1 MSLLDRLRNNL
12 SLKLISL
19 GIALLIWGAVHNQAD
34 PLISRQQIVPTDVS
48 SVPEELAVAE
58 IVPSQIAVTLY
69 GRRSALERLQ
79 YSDFRLVADLKGTDI
94 GTQTV
99 PVNPEGLPAG
109 IEIRRLSN
117 RAVKVTLD
125 AVVDSSRPV
134 FVQTRGEPA
143 QGFMVTGSQVRPT
156 EVSVTGPSIE
166 VRKVARVLA
175 AVDVSGLSQT
185 TPFTV
190 NLMAL
195 DAGSLMVSGV
205 KLEPTQAVVTV
216 QMRQVNSRTV
226 PVTPIIG
233 RLPEGYQVTSV
244 SARPIV
250 VTITGQRLN
259 NIEALQT
266 EPLDLTSE
274 PGRTQYNVGLQV
286 PQGITVLGAP
296 SVRVTVSLQ
305 RVEREPASS
314 SPSRTPQPERTRSV
328 QPEPQP
334 EDQPE
339 PPTMPTPAK
348 QRDAAKGDAAREGR
362 D

>member
-1 MSLLDRLRNNL
+1 MSLMDRLRNN
-12 SLKLISL
+12 STLKLVSL
-19 GIALLIWGAVHNQAD
+19 GIALVIWGAVHNQAD

-48 SVPEELAVAE
+48 TVPEELAVAE
-58 IVPSQIAVTLY
+58 IVPSQITVTLY

-79 YSDFRLVADLKGTDI
+79 YSDFRLVADLKGADI

-125 AVVDSSRPV
+125 AVVDSDRPV
-134 FVQTRGEPA
+134 FVQTRGEAA

-175 AVDVSGLSQT
+175 AVDVSGLNQT

-205 KLEPTQAVVTV
+205 KLEPAQAVVTV
-216 QMRQVNSRTV
+216 QMRQVSSRTV

-233 RLPEGYQVTSV
+233 RVPEGYQVTSV
-244 SARPIV
+244 TARPIV
-250 VTITGQRLN
+250 VTITGQRLS

-274 PGRTQYNVGLQV
+274 PGRIQYNVGLQV
-286 PQGITVLGAP
+286 PQGITVLGTP
-296 SVRVTVSLQ
+296 SVRVTVNLQ
-305 RVEREPASS
+305 RVEREPAKSS
-314 SPSRTPQPERTRSV
+314 SPRPAAPERTKAV
-328 QPEPQP
+328 EPEPQP
-334 EDQPE
+334 DEEPE
-339 PPTMPTPAK
+339 PPPMPTPAK
-348 QRDAAKGDAAREGR
+348 QREPAKSQPAREGR
-362 D
+362 E